1 MSRAQFGILL
11 TLVVLIVAVGRLRAR
26 AHAHRR
32 RRARRELVGHLV
44 HRQHPADH
52 HLGREGLTTPTF
64 VAVVASSGDEATAQ
78 ALAAELT
85 ERGYDSGVL
94 HSDDHASL
102 EPGFWVAYTG
112 PFPDAAA
119 AQAGADQLKGDGYT
133 SAYPRCVG
141 TAEQCA

>member
-1 MSRAQFGILL
+1 MSRARFGILL
-11 TLVVLIVAVGRLRAR
+11 ALVVLIVGVGAFALVLTLIGDDDPDESTSTTSSTASTVPS
-26 AHAHRR
+26 AASGDE
-32 RRARRELVGHLV
+32 EL
-44 HRQHPADH
+44 A
-52 HLGREGLTTPTF
+52 TPTF

-94 HSDDHASL
+94 RSDDHASL

-141 TAEQCA
+141 TVEQCA